1 MLFKVKINHVRAKR
15 LLSLDIK
22 KEMKNLVL
30 KSQSTNRRNKS
41 TSDIECLDARDND
54 DEGFIE
60 GDINTGKVLS
70 TFSFGMNAAS
80 SDNKTLS
87 IQNPVQEKASEKLA
101 MQNQTYSSS
110 PRGLTPPINGEHYT
124 VKRSYTMRPSTVRKL
139 NALKAD
145 HPDVNVLFNT
155 IVDMAISHYHDYI
168 FNGGGTFSNQEEKNI
183 TS

>member
-1 MLFKVKINHVRAKR
+1 MVI
-15 LLSLDIK
+15 
-22 KEMKNLVL
+22 

-41 TSDIECLDARDND
+41 TSHIECLDARDND

-70 TFSFGMNAAS
+70 AFSFGMNAAP
-80 SDNKTLS
+80 SDNKAS
-87 IQNPVQEKASEKLA
+87 AIQSPIQGKTNEKLTS
-101 MQNQTYSSS
+101 QNQSYTSS

-124 VKRSYTMRPSTVRKL
+124 VKRSYAMRPSTVRKL
-139 NALKAD
+139 NALKAE

-155 IVDMAISHYHDYI
+155 IVDMAISHYYDYI
-168 FNGGGTFSNQEEKNI
+168 INSSRTFGKQEEKNI